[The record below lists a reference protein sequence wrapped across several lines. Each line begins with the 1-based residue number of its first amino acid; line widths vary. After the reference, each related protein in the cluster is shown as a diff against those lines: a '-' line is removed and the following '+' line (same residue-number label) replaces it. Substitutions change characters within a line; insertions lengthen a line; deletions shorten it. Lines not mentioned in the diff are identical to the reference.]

1 MEIDVKTDAGIPG
14 HEAVARVV
22 EAEVERALEPFSGSL
37 VRVAVCLR
45 AERAGGQKRCT
56 IEALALGGTPITVS
70 RRAPGVR
77 PAVAAAVRRLA
88 SELAPVPPARS
99 APLTRYRV
107 PSLRRRRQS

>member
-22 EAEVERALEPFSGSL
+22 EAEVERALEPFSDSL

-56 IEALALGGTPITVS
+56 IEALALGGKPITVS
-70 RRAPGVR
+70 QRAPGVR

-99 APLTRYRV
+99 APPTHTGS
-107 PSLRRRRQS
+107 SLRRRRQS